1 MSTFSS
7 LNSFFPLNAIGTK
20 RRHTDIILR
29 VSSPLFII
37 LLCFD
42 SFTMM
47 LSLPTFQSNNKNKNH
62 HHRHHDVEMD
72 DPIRTSSAAG
82 TTTTIGF
89 GNASDENDGPDTNNN
104 ISSSWV
110 KQMLKHIDRDDN
122 NNKSILQSMLVNL
135 KKFDKKQ
142 KQPQQRQQ
150 QEEPDIESNNPN
162 ENVFEEYYPYIQKE
176 RLEEVQNIVRRLENL
191 EEALGLSSQSSRKGP
206 LDDDEVLTTFQE
218 FANKALV
225 VNVNT
230 T

>member
-122 NNKSILQSMLVNL
+122 NKSILQSMLVNL